1 MNETPELTGRRG
13 GRSAR
18 KALRAAPL
26 ADDLRPVRAGMT
38 GGLYKPLTDDEVRS
52 IHDAALDVLETIGF
66 SDAIPS
72 CIEQVT
78 AIGGFVNDDGR
89 LCLPRSLVEDVIAA
103 ASRNFVLCGQDPR
116 HDLHPFGQKVH
127 FGTGGAAVHIVDLD
141 SNVYRDSTLE
151 DLYNMARI
159 VDALDHIHFF
169 QRPVT
174 ARDMAGGHDLDIN
187 TAYACI
193 AGTTK
198 HIGTSFVSPDHVRE
212 TLEFLHLVAGGEEKW
227 RARPFVSQS
236 SCFVVPPLKFAAD
249 ACHCLEAAVHG
260 GMPVL
265 LLSAGQAGA
274 TAPASLTGAVVQTMA
289 ECLGGLVYVNAI
301 RKGAPAMIGPWP
313 FVSDLRTGA
322 MSGGSGE
329 QALLMAACA
338 QMGNHYG
345 LATGVA
351 SGMTDAKLPDIQAG
365 AEKGYNHALIANA
378 GANLIYECA
387 GMHASLLGT
396 CMESFVIDNDICGAA
411 LRTVRGMEVNDGS
424 LSVDII
430 RDVCVGGPGHYLGHQ
445 QTLSLMQSDYVYP
458 AVGDRMSP
466 KEWEEMGKPAVI
478 DRAKDATRRI
488 LATHYPD
495 HIPPDVD
502 DRVRAGHDIKLP
514 RGIMRPARA
523 A

>member
-1 MNETPELTGRRG
+1 MSEMPEPHGRRG

-26 ADDLRPVRAGMT
+26 AEDLRPVRAGLT
-38 GGLYKPLTDDEVRS
+38 GGLYKPLSDGDVAR
-52 IHDAALDVLETIGF
+52 IHAAVLDVLETIGF
-66 SDAIPS
+66 ADAIPS
-72 CIEQVT
+72 CVEQVT
-78 AIGGFVNDDGR
+78 ALGGFVNEDGR
-89 LCLPRSLVEDVIAA
+89 LCLPRALVEDVIAA
-103 ASRNFVLCGQDPR
+103 ANRNFVLCGQDPR
-116 HDLHPFGQKVH
+116 HDLHPFGGKVH
-127 FGTGGAAVHIVDLD
+127 FGTGGAAVHMVNLET
-141 SNVYRDSTLE
+141 NTYRDSTLA
-151 DLYNMARI
+151 DLYDMARV

-174 ARDMAGGHDLDIN
+174 ARDMVGGHDLDIN

-198 HIGTSFVSPDHVRE
+198 HIGTSFVAPDHVRE
-212 TLEFLHLVAGGEEKW
+212 ILSFLHLVAGGEDRW

-236 SCFVVPPLKFAAD
+236 NCFVVPPLKFATD
-249 ACHCLEAAVHG
+249 ACRCLEAAVHG

-274 TAPASLTGAVVQTMA
+274 TAPASLSGSVVQAMA
-289 ECLGGLVYVNAI
+289 ECLGGLIYVNAVK
-301 RKGAPAMIGPWP
+301 KGAPAILGPWP

-351 SGMTDAKLPDIQAG
+351 SGMTDSKLPDIQAG
-365 AEKGYNHALIANA
+365 AEKGYNHALVANA
-378 GANLIYECA
+378 GATLIYECA

-411 LRTVRGMEVNDGS
+411 LRTVRGLEVDDDA
-424 LSVDII
+424 LSIDVI
-430 RDVCVGGPGHYLGHQ
+430 RDVCVGGPGHYLGHR

-466 KEWEEMGKPAVI
+466 KEWEEVGKPAVL
-478 DRAKDATRRI
+478 DWARDLTRQI

-495 HIPPDVD
+495 HIPPDID
-502 DRVRAGHDIKLP
+502 DRIRAGHDIKLP
-514 RGIMRPARA
+514 RSVMRPPRA